1 MVDMRC
7 QSYWCE
13 EKKAERKMKKF
24 IEGWKREILR
34 KSTETY
40 KRTMIEKELK
50 QISQIKG
57 LNHTVL
63 NGFILLG
70 VSNLQEYQEGGLREE
85 AGLSSRTDVLTFKL
99 NVEDD
104 RENATIVKQFIIV
117 GFSASKKIQSFLFL
131 LFLLVYASTV
141 AGNGFMIIIIC
152 KDHHLHTPMYFFL
165 SNFSFLE
172 ICFTSV
178 TVPKMLSD
186 FMVDSKT
193 ISFSGCIT
201 QLFFYLMLG
210 CAEIYFLAAMAY
222 DRYLAICNPL
232 RYPLIMNNP
241 RCVQLSILCWTGGF
255 ISALAPTI
263 LVSRLSFCSSN
274 VINHYFCDVT
284 PLMKLSCTDTRT
296 VEIIIFVQASTVAAI
311 SLLFTL
317 ASYICIISSVLRI
330 PTSTN
335 RWKAFSTCGS
345 HLTVVT
351 IFFGTGIFMYT
362 KPAESY
368 SLDDDKV
375 VSVFYSVI
383 TPLLNPFI
391 YSLRNKDVKDALRKA
406 MIKNKSLVFK

>member
-1 MVDMRC
+1 M
-7 QSYWCE
+7 
-13 EKKAERKMKKF
+13 
-24 IEGWKREILR
+24 
-34 KSTETY
+34 TTTY
-40 KRTMIEKELK
+40 
-50 QISQIKG
+50 
-57 LNHTVL
+57 
-63 NGFILLG
+63 
-70 VSNLQEYQEGGLREE
+70 
-85 AGLSSRTDVLTFKL
+85 L
-99 NVEDD
+99 NVEED

-117 GFSASKKIQSFLFL
+117 GFSASKKFQSFLFL
-131 LFLLVYASTV
+131 LFLLVYASII
-141 AGNGFMIIIIC
+141 AGNSVMIIIIC

-178 TVPKMLSD
+178 TVPKMLAD
-186 FMVDSKT
+186 FMVDSKA

-201 QLFFYLMLG
+201 QLFFFLMLG
-210 CAEIYFLAAMAY
+210 CAENYFLAAMAY
-222 DRYLAICNPL
+222 DRYVAICSPL

-241 RCVQLSILCWTGGF
+241 FCVQLSILCWTGGF

-274 VINHYFCDVT
+274 VINHYFCDIT

-296 VEIIIFVQASTVAAI
+296 VEIIIFAAASTVVAI
-311 SLLFTL
+311 SLLLTL
-317 ASYICIISSVLRI
+317 ASYICIISSILRI
-330 PTSTN
+330 PMSTN

-351 IFFGTGIFMYT
+351 IFFGTGIFIYM

-368 SLDDDKV
+368 SLDDNKV
-375 VSVFYSVI
+375 VSVFYSVL

-406 MIKNKSLVFK
+406 MIKNHLFSNKSTRIYFI